1 MDNRPPIRVFT
12 YSISMPLQ
20 HISIGK
26 RLGLAFAVLTLF
38 IATMLAVGIWRLQA
52 VAQSTADM
60 MARPLSKERVI
71 SDWYRTVYSN
81 VNRHALVARSSDA
94 ELARQFVAD
103 NVEASKAS
111 SRQQAELQKLISTPE
126 EQALFDQ
133 VSVLRTR
140 FVQARDT
147 IYQAKAEG
155 QADEAERL
163 LRSDFQ
169 PAADAYLQ
177 TLQTLQT
184 LQALLDHQRQ
194 RISEAAAGVQAEFE
208 RGRMQLAGLGGLAVL
223 IAVALAVA
231 ITRSITSP
239 LARAVHAVE
248 TVAAGDLTHRVHSDA
263 QDETGQLLRALDGM
277 GDQLRNVVGQVRQ
290 GADGVAS
297 ASSQIAS
304 GNLDLSSRTEEQA
317 SALQQTAASMEQMT
331 STVRQNADNARTA
344 NQLAVSASELA
355 SRGGQVVD
363 QVVGTMGDIHEASR
377 KIVDIIGVIDA
388 IAFQTNILALNAAV
402 EAARAGEQGRGFA
415 VVASEVRTLAQ
426 RSADAAKQIKDLITA
441 SVERVDAGNT
451 LVEEAGVVMRDV
463 VAGVRRVTD
472 IVGEISAA
480 SQEQTQGLEQ
490 VQHAI
495 TQMDAVTQQNAA
507 LVEEAAAATRAL
519 EAQSVQL
526 VQAMVHFQVG
536 QERAVT
542 ATPALL
548 TRA

>member
-1 MDNRPPIRVFT
+1 
-12 YSISMPLQ
+12 
-20 HISIGK
+20 
-26 RLGLAFAVLTLF
+26 
-38 IATMLAVGIWRLQA
+38 
-52 VAQSTADM
+52 
-60 MARPLSKERVI
+60 
-71 SDWYRTVYSN
+71 
-81 VNRHALVARSSDA
+81 
-94 ELARQFVAD
+94 
-103 NVEASKAS
+103 
-111 SRQQAELQKLISTPE
+111 
-126 EQALFDQ
+126 
-133 VSVLRTR
+133 
-140 FVQARDT
+140 
-147 IYQAKAEG
+147 
-155 QADEAERL
+155 
-163 LRSDFQ
+163 
-169 PAADAYLQ
+169 
-177 TLQTLQT
+177 
-184 LQALLDHQRQ
+184 
-194 RISEAAAGVQAEFE
+194 
-208 RGRMQLAGLGGLAVL
+208 
-223 IAVALAVA
+223 
-231 ITRSITSP
+231 
-239 LARAVHAVE
+239 
-248 TVAAGDLTHRVHSDA
+248 
-263 QDETGQLLRALDGM
+263 
-277 GDQLRNVVGQVRQ
+277 
-290 GADGVAS
+290 
-297 ASSQIAS
+297 
-304 GNLDLSSRTEEQA
+304 
-317 SALQQTAASMEQMT
+317 
-331 STVRQNADNARTA
+331 
-344 NQLAVSASELA
+344 
-355 SRGGQVVD
+355 
-363 QVVGTMGDIHEASR
+363 MGDIHEASR

-526 VQAMVHFQVG
+526 VQAMAHFQVG